1 MKQYMKHV
9 IASRKT
15 SINCNSTSKVR
26 MAIAYYCSYYG
37 YDLGNNPFLITNS
50 AHNECDTS
58 NMISSGSEV
67 HHKKSQVECR
77 SISFVN
83 SGFLLPPWKMVEYIW
98 VKENILLALGLN
110 MKYSTLKR
118 VSREYCTQFS

>member
-1 MKQYMKHV
+1 MKQYIKPL

-15 SINCNSTSKVR
+15 GINCNSTSKVDWPLLTLVVI
-26 MAIAYYCSYYG
+26 MAMP
-37 YDLGNNPFLITNS
+37 LVNNTFLITNS
-50 AHNECDTS
+50 AHSDCDTS

-67 HHKKSQVECR
+67 LHKKSQVECI

-83 SGFLLPPWKMVEYIW
+83 SGFLLSPWKTVEYIW
-98 VKENILLALGLN
+98 AKKDLLLALGLN